1 MSDQSGTVVD
11 METEADR
18 LLTGVLGH
26 CADCASE
33 QILVPVDRSGEL
45 CCTLCDAAFFLWESM
60 AMPDLPEAGTD
71 NRHSHRSVA

>member
-1 MSDQSGTVVD
+1 MSDPSDTVVD
-11 METEADR
+11 METEADL

-45 CCTLCDAAFFLWESM
+45 CCTLCDAAFFLWESI
-60 AMPDLPEAGTD
+60 AMSDVPETGNND
-71 NRHSHRSVA
+71 RNSGRQVA

>member
-1 MSDQSGTVVD
+1 MSDPSDTVVD
-11 METEADR
+11 METEADL

-45 CCTLCDAAFFLWESM
+45 CCTVCDAAFFLWESI
-60 AMPDLPEAGTD
+60 AGSD
-71 NRHSHRSVA
+71 VADAGNDERHSDRRVA